1 MSETLRQLKAKNFT
15 VFREADLD
23 FSPGLNVIM
32 GTNGAGKTHLLK
44 LGYSIIAVS
53 FKAQNG
59 VRRPTKEQ
67 LQTDLSLKLLRVF
80 KPEHLGRLVRRTRR
94 GRETAELRCKFAPTK
109 HDLDFSFHT
118 ASEFEVSVEKSPSEW
133 IDKRPVYLPTR
144 ELLTIY
150 PGFVSL
156 YENSAIPFEE
166 TWRDT
171 CSLLGFPLARGPRE
185 KTIKKLLEPLEEAM
199 GGKVELRE
207 PQGFYLNRDGV
218 RTEMHLV
225 AEGFRKLATIARL
238 IANGQL
244 IDKGYLFWD
253 EPESNLNP
261 KIVKVVAKT
270 ILQLCKVGIQV
281 FVATHSLFLMR
292 EFDILLRGEFKD
304 VKSRFFGLHPSDE
317 GVTVQQGDSV
327 DDIGSIDALDEELMQ
342 SDRYRESV
350 EAES

>member
-1 MSETLRQLKAKNFT
+1 METLTGLQMRNFT
-15 VFREADLD
+15 VFSEANLE
-23 FSPGLNVIM
+23 FAPGLNVIV
-32 GTNGAGKTHLLK
+32 GTNGTGKTHVLK
-44 LGYSIIAVS
+44 LAYSILAVT

-59 VRRPTKEQ
+59 VRKPTATQ
-67 LQTDLSLKLLRVF
+67 LQTDIAQKLLRVF
-80 KPEHLGRLVRRTRR
+80 KPDHLGRLVRRSTR
-94 GRETAELRCKFAPTK
+94 GRQSAEVECRFHPAI
-109 HDLDFSFHT
+109 HDTSFTFNT
-118 ASEFEVSVEKSPSEW
+118 ASEKEVKVAKTPSAW

-185 KTIKKLLEPLEEAM
+185 KTIKKLLVPLEEAI
-199 GGKVELRE
+199 GGKVELKE
-207 PQGFYLNRDGV
+207 PQGFYLNQDGV

-225 AEGFRKLATIARL
+225 AEGLRKLATIVRL
-238 IANGQL
+238 IATGQL
-244 IDKGYLFWD
+244 IDNGYLLWD

-270 ILQLCKVGIQV
+270 ILELCKVGIQV

-292 EFDILLRGEFKD
+292 ELDILLRGEFKD
-304 VKSRFFGLHPSDE
+304 VKSRFFGLHPSDK
-317 GVTVQQGDSV
+317 GVTIQQGDTV
-327 DDIGSIDALDEELMQ
+327 DDIGSIDSLDEELMQ

-350 EAES
+350 EVEA

>member
-1 MSETLRQLKAKNFT
+1 MAEKLKQLRIQNFT
-15 VFREADLD
+15 VFGEANLE
-23 FSPGLNVIM
+23 FATGLNVVV
-32 GTNGAGKTHLLK
+32 GTNGAGKTHVLK
-44 LGYSIIAVS
+44 LAYSVIDVS
-53 FKAQNG
+53 FKAPNG
-59 VRRPTKEQ
+59 GKKPAAVQ
-67 LQTDLSLKLLRVF
+67 LQTDLATKLFRVF
-80 KPEHLGRLVRRTRR
+80 KPDRLGRLVSRSRP
-94 GRETAELRCKFAPTK
+94 GREKAEVQCAFSPPE
-109 HDLDFSFHT
+109 DNLDFLFHT
-118 ASEFEVSVEKSPSEW
+118 ASELEVTIKKTPTAW

-156 YENSAIPFEE
+156 YENSEIPFEE

-185 KTIKKLLEPLEEAM
+185 KTIKKLLEPLEVAM
-199 GGKVELRE
+199 GGKVELKE
-207 PQGFYLNRDGV
+207 PQGFYLNQDGV
-218 RTEMHLV
+218 KTEMHLV
-225 AEGFRKLATIARL
+225 AEGFRKVATIARL

-270 ILQLCKVGIQV
+270 ILELCKVGIQV

-292 EFDILLRGEFKD
+292 EFDILLRRKFKD
-304 VKSRFFGLHPSDE
+304 VKSRFFGLHPGND

-327 DDIGSIDALDEELMQ
+327 DDIGSIDALDEELQQ
-342 SDRYRESV
+342 SDRYL
-350 EAES
+350 EAESH